1 MMPNNIVALIAA
13 FVLAVIWLRLNDY
26 FAHKGWINSWLS
38 RKVIHIGTGPIFII
52 SWLLFKDTASARFLA
67 ALIPLSITLQFVLV
81 GLGMINDPAAVKAM
95 SRTGDRK
102 EILRGPLFYGLA
114 FIALTLIYWKDSPTG
129 MVALMAM
136 CGGDGLAEVVGKQ
149 YGKHPLPWSKRKS
162 WEGLAAMFAGGWLLA
177 VLILWT
183 YLATGVFQG
192 SLLTYLPKIF
202 IIFLAATAVE
212 SLPFEDVDNITIPVV
227 AAVLGHLIF

>member
-114 FIALTLIYWKDSPTG
+114 FIALTLIY
-129 MVALMAM
+129 
-136 CGGDGLAEVVGKQ
+136 
-149 YGKHPLPWSKRKS
+149 
-162 WEGLAAMFAGGWLLA
+162 
-177 VLILWT
+177 
-183 YLATGVFQG
+183 
-192 SLLTYLPKIF
+192 
-202 IIFLAATAVE
+202 
-212 SLPFEDVDNITIPVV
+212 
-227 AAVLGHLIF
+227 